1 MTDVIDNDE
10 QVKYKALLESTKA
23 IPWKLDWATKQF
35 TYIGPKIEDL
45 LGWTQTSWLHAGD
58 WIDRIHAEDRDKTA
72 NFCISQSEE
81 GADHEADYRA
91 LKADGGYVWVRDVV
105 HVVRKNGVT
114 IELVGFIFD
123 ISERKVMEDKLII
136 LNKKL
141 EQLSFQDGLTSIANR
156 RSFDQTL
163 TTEWQHARRNQ
174 QPVSLIIADIDCF
187 KLYNDYYGH
196 LQGDDC
202 LVKVA
207 HALSQTP
214 MRVTDLV
221 ARYGGEEFVILL
233 PNTTATAALEIAE
246 RCRNIVFAQK
256 IEHAMS
262 GVSDVV
268 TVSVGVS
275 TITPTMD
282 SEQSLLFA
290 RADKMLYQ
298 AKENGRNCIEF
309 C

>member
-1 MTDVIDNDE
+1 MTDAVDNDE
-10 QVKYKALLESTKA
+10 QIKYKALLESTKA

-35 TYIGPKIEDL
+35 TYIGPQIEEL
-45 LGWTQTSWLHAGD
+45 LGWTQSSWLHAGD
-58 WIDRIHAEDRDKTA
+58 WIDRMHIEDRDKTA
-72 NFCISQSEE
+72 NFCISQSED

-114 IELVGFIFD
+114 TELVGFIFD

-174 QPVSLIIADIDCF
+174 QPISLIIADIDCF
-187 KLYNDYYGH
+187 KPYNDYYGH

-207 HALSQTP
+207 HAISQAP

-233 PNTTATAALEIAE
+233 PNTTAKAALEIAE
-246 RCRNIVFAQK
+246 RCRSIVSAQQ
-256 IEHAMS
+256 IEHPMS
-262 GVSDVV
+262 SVSNVV

-275 TITPTMD
+275 TIIPTTD
-282 SEQSLLFA
+282 TEQSLLFA
-290 RADKMLYQ
+290 KADKMLYQ

>member
-1 MTDVIDNDE
+1 MTDAVDNDE
-10 QVKYKALLESTKA
+10 QIKYKALLESTKA

-35 TYIGPKIEDL
+35 TYIGPQIETL

-72 NFCISQSEE
+72 NFCISQSED

-114 IELVGFIFD
+114 TELVGFIFD
-123 ISERKVMEDKLII
+123 ISERKIMEDKLII

-156 RSFDQTL
+156 RAFDQTL

-174 QPVSLIIADIDCF
+174 QPISLIIADIDCF
-187 KLYNDYYGH
+187 KPYNDYYGH

-207 HALSQTP
+207 HALSQAP

-233 PNTTATAALEIAE
+233 PNTTATAAIEIAE
-246 RCRNIVFAQK
+246 RCRKIVFAQK

-262 GVSDVV
+262 SVSDVV

-282 SEQSLLFA
+282 TGQSLLFA

>member
-1 MTDVIDNDE
+1 MTDVVDNDE
-10 QVKYKALLESTKA
+10 QIKYKALLESTKA
-23 IPWKLDWATKQF
+23 IPWKLDWVTKEF
-35 TYIGPKIEDL
+35 TYIGPQIEAL
-45 LGWTQTSWLHAGD
+45 LGWTQSSWLHAGD
-58 WIDRIHAEDRDKTA
+58 WIDRIHVEDRDRTA
-72 NFCISQSEE
+72 NFCISQSED

-114 IELVGFIFD
+114 TELVGFIFD
-123 ISERKVMEDKLII
+123 ISERKVMEDKLIL

-174 QPVSLIIADIDCF
+174 LPISLIIADIDCF
-187 KLYNDYYGH
+187 KTYNDYYGH

-207 HALSQTP
+207 HALSQAP

-233 PNTTATAALEIAE
+233 PNTTAKAALEIAE
-246 RCRNIVFAQK
+246 RCRNIVFEQK
-256 IEHAMS
+256 IEHATS
-262 GVSDVV
+262 SVSDVV

-275 TITPTMD
+275 TITPTTD
-282 SEQSLLFA
+282 TQQSLLFA
-290 RADKMLYQ
+290 TADKMLYQ

>member
-1 MTDVIDNDE
+1 MTDVVDNDE
-10 QVKYKALLESTKA
+10 QIKYKALLESTKA

-35 TYIGPKIEDL
+35 TYIGPQIEEL
-45 LGWTQTSWLHAGD
+45 LGWTQSSWLHAGD
-58 WIDRIHAEDRDKTA
+58 WIDRIHAEDREKTA

-114 IELVGFIFD
+114 TELVGFIFD

-174 QPVSLIIADIDCF
+174 QPISLIIADIDCF
-187 KLYNDYYGH
+187 KPYNDYYGH

-207 HALSQTP
+207 HALSQAP

-246 RCRNIVFAQK
+246 RCRNIVIAQQ

-262 GVSDVV
+262 SVSDVV

-275 TITPTMD
+275 TITPTTD
-282 SEQSLLFA
+282 TEQSLLFA
-290 RADKMLYQ
+290 TADKMLYQ
-298 AKENGRNCIEF
+298 AKKNGRNCIEY

>member
-1 MTDVIDNDE
+1 MTDAVDNDE
-10 QVKYKALLESTKA
+10 QIKYKALLESTKA

-35 TYIGPKIEDL
+35 TYIGPQIEEL

-58 WIDRIHAEDRDKTA
+58 WIDRIHAEDREKTA
-72 NFCISQSEE
+72 NFCISQSED

-114 IELVGFIFD
+114 TELVGFIFD
-123 ISERKVMEDKLII
+123 ISERKIMEDKLII

-174 QPVSLIIADIDCF
+174 QPISLIIADIDCF
-187 KLYNDYYGH
+187 KTYNDYYGH

-207 HALSQTP
+207 HALSQAP

-246 RCRNIVFAQK
+246 RCRNIVFTQK

-262 GVSDVV
+262 SVSNVV

-282 SEQSLLFA
+282 TEQSLLFA
-290 RADKMLYQ
+290 KADKMLYQ

>member
-1 MTDVIDNDE
+1 MTDAVDNDE
-10 QVKYKALLESTKA
+10 QIKYKALLESTKA

-35 TYIGPKIEDL
+35 TYIGPQIETL

-58 WIDRIHAEDRDKTA
+58 WIDRIHAEDREKTA
-72 NFCISQSEE
+72 NFCISQSED

-114 IELVGFIFD
+114 TELVGFIFD
-123 ISERKVMEDKLII
+123 ISERKIMEDKLII

-174 QPVSLIIADIDCF
+174 QPISLIIADIDCF
-187 KLYNDYYGH
+187 KPYNDYYGH

-207 HALSQTP
+207 HALSQAP

-233 PNTTATAALEIAE
+233 PNTTATAAIEIAE
-246 RCRNIVFAQK
+246 RCRKIVFAQK

-262 GVSDVV
+262 SVSDVV

-282 SEQSLLFA
+282 TGQSLLFA